1 MGEVAPYAPPE
12 TGASIDLHLDGN
24 EGPPPSAQI
33 LDAALRIGPEM
44 VCRYPDTRP
53 LEREIARAVGL
64 APAQVLV
71 TAGAV
76 DALERALRALLAPG
90 REVVMPV
97 PTSGA
102 LGRHAM
108 LAGGTIVEVPW
119 LGGPLPVTEM
129 LRRLTERTTVIV
141 VASPNSPTG
150 LGATRRDLEQLSDS
164 APGALLLV
172 HLAYAEFADEDLT
185 QAALALPNAVV
196 TRSFSKAWGLAG
208 LRVGWAAGNR
218 EVIDW
223 MRVTGHPCAVSALS
237 LAVARERFRT
247 GQDDVR
253 RFVSVVR
260 GQRGQLASLLA
271 RLGVASPASQ
281 GNFVLGHFDDARWV
295 YDALAG
301 LGIGV
306 RHYPGKPFL
315 EGCLRVTVPGEPEPF
330 DRLCTA
336 LETVLAPRCVLVA
349 GSLCVASRAGLERLA
364 ERVTVILVARGDQPL
379 ADLPAGV
386 ARDRCWLVSDYM
398 DDMRLARRLGLLP
411 LGWSSTG
418 DEATRSALAG
428 AGAARVVST
437 LTEID
442 QLLP

>member
-1 MGEVAPYAPPE
+1 VVRRG
-12 TGASIDLHLDGN
+12 
-24 EGPPPSAQI
+24 
-33 LDAALRIGPEM
+33 
-44 VCRYPDTRP
+44 
-53 LEREIARAVGL
+53 
-64 APAQVLV
+64 V
-71 TAGAV
+71 TV
-76 DALERALRALLAPG
+76 
-90 REVVMPV
+90 
-97 PTSGA
+97 
-102 LGRHAM
+102 
-108 LAGGTIVEVPW
+108 
-119 LGGPLPVTEM
+119 
-129 LRRLTERTTVIV
+129 RTTVVV

-150 LGATRRDLEQLSDS
+150 LAATVRDLELLSDA

-172 HLAYAEFADEDLT
+172 HMAYVEFADEDLT
-185 QAALALPNAVV
+185 RVALALPNAVV

-208 LRVGWAAGNR
+208 LRVGWAAGNHA
-218 EVIDW
+218 VIDW
-223 MRVTGHPCAVSALS
+223 MRVTGHPCAVSAPS
-237 LAVARERFRT
+237 LAIARERFRM

-260 GQRGQLASLLA
+260 EQRVQLASLLA

-281 GNFVLGHFDDARWV
+281 GNFVLGRFDDARWV

-306 RHYPGKPFL
+306 RLYQGKPFL

-330 DRLCTA
+330 DRLCKA

-349 GSLCVASRAGLERLA
+349 GSLCVAARAGLERLA

-386 ARDRCWLVSDYM
+386 ARDRCWLVSDYV

-418 DEATRSALAG
+418 DEATRMSLAG